1 MSRRSLG
8 CKLLIGAIPLAE
20 QYTQK
25 YIVQLTEEQFR
36 THVPLDGNLHI
47 LPE

>member
-1 MSRRSLG
+1 MYHVNQNFYQYYDTHR
-8 CKLLIGAIPLAE
+8 E
-20 QYTQK
+20 QYKQK
-25 YIVQLTEEQFR
+25 YMAELTGEQFR